1 MKFEPGFQEA
11 IITSAKREVKDSRSS
26 GMFQSCHFGTSECP
40 EVASELVRDIFEF
53 FDLLFQGKNNFE
65 KVLLLEEIENK

>member
-26 GMFQSCHFGTSECP
+26 GITLGSRGYFFLIDTDGSFVFFFC
-40 EVASELVRDIFEF
+40 VNAAS
-53 FDLLFQGKNNFE
+53 
-65 KVLLLEEIENK
+65 VLIRKKYPLEPRVIS